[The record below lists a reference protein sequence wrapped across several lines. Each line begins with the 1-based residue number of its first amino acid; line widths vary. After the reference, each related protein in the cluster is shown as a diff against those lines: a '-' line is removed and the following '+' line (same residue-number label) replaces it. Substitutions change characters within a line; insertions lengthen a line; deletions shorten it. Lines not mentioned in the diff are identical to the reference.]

1 VIELSDVTRIYQ
13 SGETDF
19 YALNKISLTVA
30 DGELIVILGPSGSG
44 KSTLLNMIGGIDQPD
59 NGIVLVD
66 GDDVARMS
74 DRALTRYRRRHLG
87 FVFQFNNLIPD
98 LTVRENIE
106 VTANLS
112 RNPVKIKELLDRVG
126 LLDKA
131 DKFPHQLS
139 GGEQQRVSIARAIVK
154 RPALLLCDEPTG
166 ALDFKSSLSVLK
178 LLEEINR
185 QDKTTVLVVT
195 HNSAIAAMADR
206 VIRMRSGEITE
217 ITHNTTKAKAEEVSW

>member
-1 VIELSDVTRIYQ
+1 
-13 SGETDF
+13 
-19 YALNKISLTVA
+19 
-30 DGELIVILGPSGSG
+30 
-44 KSTLLNMIGGIDQPD
+44 MIGGIDQPD
-59 NGIVLVD
+59 SGSVLVND
-66 GDDVARMS
+66 MDVARMN

-106 VTANLS
+106 VTAHLS
-112 RNPVKIKELLDRVG
+112 QHPAKTLELLERVG
-126 LLDKA
+126 LKDKA

-166 ALDFKSSLSVLK
+166 ALDFKSSLSVLQ
-178 LLEEINR
+178 LLEEINQ
-185 QDKTTVLVVT
+185 QDKTTILVVT

-206 VIRMRSGEITE
+206 VVRMRSGEITE
-217 ITHNTTKAKAEEVSW
+217 ITHNSIKAKAEEVSW

>member
-1 VIELSDVTRIYQ
+1 VIQLNDVSRIYP
-13 SGETDF
+13 SGETEF
-19 YALNKISLTVA
+19 YALNHVSLSVP
-30 DGELIVILGPSGSG
+30 DGELVVILGPSGSG

-59 NGIVLVD
+59 SGTVLVNEM
-66 GDDVARMS
+66 DVAKMN

-106 VTANLS
+106 VTAYLS
-112 RNPVKIKELLDRVG
+112 QHPAKTLELLERVG
-126 LLDKA
+126 LKDKA

-166 ALDFKSSLSVLK
+166 ALDFKSSLSVLQ
-178 LLEEINR
+178 LIEEINQ
-185 QDKTTVLVVT
+185 QDKTTILIVT

-206 VIRMRSGEITE
+206 VVRMRSGEITE
-217 ITHNTTKAKAEEVSW
+217 ITLNTIKAKAEAVSW

>member
-1 VIELSDVTRIYQ
+1 MIQLNDVSRIYP
-13 SGETDF
+13 SGETEF
-19 YALNKISLTVA
+19 YALNHVSLSVP
-30 DGELIVILGPSGSG
+30 DGELVVILGPSGSG

-59 NGIVLVD
+59 SGTVLVNEM
-66 GDDVARMS
+66 DVAKMN

-106 VTANLS
+106 VTAYLS
-112 RNPVKIKELLDRVG
+112 QHPAKTLELLERVG
-126 LLDKA
+126 LKDKA

-166 ALDFKSSLSVLK
+166 ALDFKSSLSVLQ
-178 LLEEINR
+178 LIEEINQ
-185 QDKTTVLVVT
+185 QDKTTILIVT

-206 VIRMRSGEITE
+206 VVRMRSGEITE
-217 ITHNTTKAKAEEVSW
+217 ITLNTIKAKAEAVSW

>member
-1 VIELSDVTRIYQ
+1 MIDLKDVSRIYP
-13 SGETDF
+13 SGETEF
-19 YALNKISLTVA
+19 RALNQISLTVP
-30 DGELIVILGPSGSG
+30 DGELLVILGPSGSG
-44 KSTLLNMIGGIDQPD
+44 KSTLLNMIGGIDQPTSGTVRVD
-59 NGIVLVD
+59 NY
-66 GDDVARMS
+66 DVAQMN
-74 DRALTRYRRRHLG
+74 DRVLTRYRRHHLG

-106 VTANLS
+106 VSANLS
-112 RNPVKIKELLDRVG
+112 SHAANVLDLLERVG
-126 LLDKA
+126 LRDKA

-178 LLEEINR
+178 LLEEINQ

-195 HNSAIAAMADR
+195 HNSAIADMADR
-206 VIRMRSGEITE
+206 VVRMRSGEITE
-217 ITHNTTKAKAEEVSW
+217 ITHNATKAKAEEVSW

>member
-1 VIELSDVTRIYQ
+1 MIELSDVTRIYQ

>member
-1 VIELSDVTRIYQ
+1 MIELSDVTRIYQ

-206 VIRMRSGEITE
+206 IIRMRSGEITE

>member
-1 VIELSDVTRIYQ
+1 MIQLSDVSRIYP
-13 SGETDF
+13 SGETEF
-19 YALNKISLTVA
+19 YALNHVSLAVP
-30 DGELIVILGPSGSG
+30 DGELVVILGPSGSG

-59 NGIVLVD
+59 SGTVFVNGL
-66 GDDVARMS
+66 DVARMN
-74 DRALTRYRRRHLG
+74 DRTLTRYRRRHLG

-106 VTANLS
+106 VTAHLS
-112 RNPVKIKELLDRVG
+112 QHPAKTLVLLDRVG
-126 LLDKA
+126 LRDKA

-166 ALDFKSSLSVLK
+166 ALDFKSSLSVLQ
-178 LLEEINR
+178 LLEEINQ
-185 QDKTTVLVVT
+185 QDKTTILVVT

-206 VIRMRSGEITE
+206 VIRMRSGDITE
-217 ITHNTTKAKAEEVSW
+217 ITQNTTKAKAEEVSW

>member
-1 VIELSDVTRIYQ
+1 MIQLNDVSRIYP
-13 SGETDF
+13 SGETEF
-19 YALNKISLTVA
+19 YALNHVSLSVP
-30 DGELIVILGPSGSG
+30 DGELVVILGPSGSG

-59 NGIVLVD
+59 SGTVLVNEM
-66 GDDVARMS
+66 DVAKMN

-106 VTANLS
+106 VTAYLS
-112 RNPVKIKELLDRVG
+112 QHPAKTLELLERVG
-126 LLDKA
+126 LKDKA

-166 ALDFKSSLSVLK
+166 ALDFKSSLSVLQ
-178 LLEEINR
+178 LLEEINQ
-185 QDKTTVLVVT
+185 QDKTTILVVT

-206 VIRMRSGEITE
+206 VVRMRSGEITE
-217 ITHNTTKAKAEEVSW
+217 ITHNTIKAKAEEVSW

>member
-1 VIELSDVTRIYQ
+1 VIQLNDVSRIYP
-13 SGETDF
+13 SGETEF
-19 YALNKISLTVA
+19 YALNHVSLSVA
-30 DGELIVILGPSGSG
+30 DGELVVILGPSGSG

-59 NGIVLVD
+59 SGTVLVNEM
-66 GDDVARMS
+66 DVAKMN

-106 VTANLS
+106 VTAYLS
-112 RNPVKIKELLDRVG
+112 QHPAKTLELLERVG
-126 LLDKA
+126 LKDKA

-166 ALDFKSSLSVLK
+166 ALDFKSSLSVLQ
-178 LLEEINR
+178 LIEEINQ
-185 QDKTTVLVVT
+185 QDKTTILIVT

-206 VIRMRSGEITE
+206 VVRMRSGEITE
-217 ITHNTTKAKAEEVSW
+217 ITLNTIKAKAEAVSW

>member
-1 VIELSDVTRIYQ
+1 MIELSDVTRIYQ

-30 DGELIVILGPSGSG
+30 DGELIVILGPSSSG